1 MKTPYSRTLLVSLV
15 VAVLAITALELI
27 VPRSPLETPL
37 QAQQFR
43 APIVCDQAVAVSMST
58 ATTTE
63 MVALTAG
70 QRVQVCG
77 FALSAGGATTA
88 KLVRGTG
95 ANCGTSTTDITAP
108 FEFADN
114 SSLVYGN
121 GVGTVVRLPT
131 GTALCITTSQAV
143 ALSGVIT
150 YTKF

>member
-1 MKTPYSRTLLVSLV
+1 MKTPYSRTLLALLV
-15 VAVLAITALELI
+15 VAVMAITVLELI
-27 VPRSPLETPL
+27 VPLETSL

-43 APIVCDQAVAVSMST
+43 APIVCDQTVAVSMST

-70 QRVQVCG
+70 QRVHVCG

-121 GVGTVVRLPT
+121 GVGTIVRLPS